1 MSAILR
7 TTAALLAALA
17 AGATINPAQTVLA
30 AHGTVS
36 LGKLPARVAL
46 EPTAGQPG
54 GTLALWLRKLPPG
67 RKIYL
72 VLRDLR
78 ASAPPGVLFHVYLD
92 LPEGV
97 KPGKDDA
104 HYVGSFNLFNEVR
117 AEGPAANDSTAD
129 SKSDSKRAS
138 FRSYDITELGR
149 KLESQRLLSE
159 PTTISIQATHPP
171 AEGSKPVIG
180 RIELVE
186 Q

>member
-7 TTAALLAALA
+7 AMAALLTALA
-17 AGATINPAQTVLA
+17 AGTTINPAQTVLA
-30 AHGTVS
+30 AHGTVP
-36 LGKLPARVAL
+36 LDKLPARVSLA
-46 EPTAGQPG
+46 PAVGQEAG
-54 GTLALWLRKLPPG
+54 GTLGLWLRKLPPD

-92 LPEGV
+92 LPEGA
-97 KPGKDDA
+97 KPSKDDP
-104 HYVGSFNLFNEVR
+104 HNVGSFNLFNEVMT
-117 AEGPAANDSTAD
+117 EGSAANDSTT
-129 SKSDSKRAS
+129 DSKRAS

-159 PTTISIQATHPP
+159 PTTISIQATHAP
-171 AEGSKPVIG
+171 AEGSKPAIG